1 MRRERK
7 YTYLVQITQ
16 LGFGSGSWLFP
27 MVPLNNHHSIAGI
40 LLPQHYPILLK
51 AHRQSWRAQCARIC
65 PLFLNI
71 MKLCSIILTQS
82 ALQNR
87 LNSIVIFLI
96 FLPCATQIL
105 FLFQLHISPCANI
118 YKRMHFP
125 GIKTYKY
132 IYAELFYK

>member
-87 LNSIVIFLI
+87 LNSIVIVLI

-105 FLFQLHISPCANI
+105 FLFQLHISPCANM
-118 YKRMHFP
+118 Y
-125 GIKTYKY
+125 IKECISLESKHIN